1 MSTVYLNGEFL
12 PKEGAQV
19 SVEDRGFLLSDG
31 VYEVTPAYG
40 GEFFLL
46 RQHFSRLRSGLD
58 SLRIDYDPEELV
70 EVHRKL
76 IDKNGLTESE
86 VAIVYLQI
94 TRGVAER
101 THYFPPAGTA
111 PTVYAFAKKF
121 QRPSMECWLEGF
133 EAVTVP
139 DRRWSRA
146 DIKSI
151 SLLPNVLA
159 AQAAVDAGVDDALL
173 VKNGIALEGAQN
185 NLFAVKGGVLV
196 THPAT
201 QEILHGITR
210 SVMIEIAHSL
220 GISVQERP
228 IQVEELETIDE
239 LFFSGTTTE
248 VRPTVRLDSKPV
260 GSGEVGPVSKAI
272 YRAFRKEIG
281 QPIDQDL

>member
-1 MSTVYLNGEFL
+1 MSTVYLNGEFI
-12 PKEGAQV
+12 PKEGARI

-31 VYEVTPAYG
+31 VYEVTPAYR

-46 RQHFSRLRSGLD
+46 RQHLSRLTGGLT

-70 EVHRKL
+70 EVHRTL
-76 IDKNGLTESE
+76 LDKNDLSESE
-86 VAIVYLQI
+86 IAIVYLQI

-101 THYFPPAGTA
+101 THYFPPAGTV
-111 PTVYAFAKKF
+111 PTIYAFAKQF
-121 QRPSMECWLEGF
+121 HRPSMDSWLEGF

-139 DRRWSRA
+139 DRRWSRV

-151 SLLPNVLA
+151 SLLPNVMA

-185 NLFAVKGGVLV
+185 NIFAVKGDVLI

-201 QEILHGITR
+201 QEILNGITR
-210 SVMIEIAHSL
+210 IVMIEMAKSL

-248 VRPTVRLDSKPV
+248 VRPTVRLDGKPV

-272 YRAFRKEIG
+272 YAAFRKEIG
-281 QPIDQDL
+281 QPIDQEF